1 MDLAQCLRD
10 ARKRAGKSQA
20 EIAVVLGT
28 TQQQYAKYETGMRE
42 LPVHHLVTLAD
53 LYELTL
59 DELVGRNF
67 QKRQR

>member
-10 ARKRAGKSQA
+10 ARKRAGKSQT

-59 DELVGRNF
+59 DELVGRDF

>member
-10 ARKRAGKSQA
+10 ARKRAGKSQT

-42 LPVHHLVTLAD
+42 LPVHHLVTLVD

-59 DELVGRNF
+59 DELVGRDF